1 MRFGAIFLTRFIHRR
16 AVSIVAPGMRTS
28 IAITCRA
35 ARRCLQVTRS
45 Q

>member
-1 MRFGAIFLTRFIHRR
+1 MRFGAIFLTRSIHRR
-16 AVSIVAPGMRTS
+16 AELDRRAGMRTS